1 MEGIRKT
8 FEIAGSK
15 GVTAQVSVVEDYSV
29 ADNTSTLT
37 VAVSLKNTSYAG
49 HIYYLNGS
57 VSAAGHTLQTMSSSG
72 GTHYVYIQNRNTY
85 YPVASDATGY
95 SGSPWNTTSISH
107 DTDGSKTITV
117 AIDITGYQ
125 EEGKG
130 SNGFKVS
137 GSQSITLTKIPRAST
152 IGATDANIGAS
163 SMIAVSR
170 KSTSYSHSIQYKFG
184 SVSGYVDASG
194 NPVSSE
200 VKITETSVAFKVP
213 TSFYAQ
219 IPNAKT
225 GTCTLT
231 CRTYS
236 GSTQIGSAQTCTFTA
251 STTEESCAPQVSGT
265 VKDSNTTTVA
275 LTGNASVMVRYVS
288 NALCTLS
295 ATARNSAS
303 ITAKA
308 INGTLIDGNT
318 MTISG
323 ISESRVR
330 FSAKDSRGYITDI
343 PVDFSVVPYVVLT
356 CVATGKRNAPTDGTA
371 TLTIKGNYFNQSF
384 GAENN
389 TLTLRYKQSGGS
401 WVSITPKISGN
412 TYTASVSLTDLTY
425 TESFTF
431 TVEATDKL
439 ATVSQVVKID
449 KGIPVFDWGENDF
462 AFHVPVSFSNSVPVN
477 VDIDNLCAP
486 GWYHVSQTMTIGGIK
501 ANYWYIHVSAYNSGS
516 SHCVQEMYPVLSS
529 GYCKIIRRKH
539 AGEWGASEVENPP
552 MEAGVEYRTTERYK
566 GKSVYRKLI
575 TYTNDSKI
583 GSASGVANTS
593 IPHNISGFSKLVRVT
608 GKQNGNMLPYLT
620 TSGAMTFVSTVT
632 AKNVFIDTL
641 NIEWASREWEFDI
654 AYTKD

>member
-37 VAVSLKNTSYAG
+37 VAVALKNTSYYG
-49 HIYYLNGS
+49 GYPYYLTGS
-57 VSAAGHTLQTMSSSG
+57 VSAAGKTLQTMSSSD
-72 GTHYVYIQNRNTY
+72 GTHYVNFQKLSTY

-95 SGSPWNTTSISH
+95 TGSPWTTAAITH
-107 DTDGSKTITV
+107 EADGSKTVTV
-117 AIDITGYQ
+117 SIDITGYHP
-125 EEGKG
+125 EKKF
-130 SNGFKVS
+130 SHGFKVS
-137 GSQSITLTKIPRAST
+137 GSQSITLTQIPRAST

-231 CRTYS
+231 CRTYY
-236 GSTQIGSAQTCTFTA
+236 GSTQIGSEQTCTFTA
-251 STTEESCAPQVSGT
+251 STTAEACAPQVSGT
-265 VKDSNTTTVA
+265 VKDSNATTAA
-275 LTGNASVMVRYVS
+275 LTGNASVMVRYMS

-295 ATARNSAS
+295 AAARNSA
-303 ITAKA
+303 TLTTKT
-308 INGTLIDGNT
+308 INGTSVSGNT
-318 MTISG
+318 LTISG

-330 FSAKDSRGYITDI
+330 FSAKDSRGYTTDI
-343 PVDFSVVPYVVLT
+343 PVDFTVVPYVVLT

-371 TLTIKGNYFNQSF
+371 TLTIKGNYFNASF

-412 TYTASVSLTDLTY
+412 TYTASVSLADLTY

-431 TVEATDKL
+431 TVEAADKL
-439 ATVSQVVKID
+439 ATATQSVKID
-449 KGIPVFDWGENDF
+449 KGIPVFDWGESDF
-462 AFHVPVSFSNSVPVN
+462 AFHVPVSFQSSVLVN

-486 GWYHVSQTMTIGGIK
+486 GWYCVSQTMTVGGIK
-501 ANYWYIHVSAYNSGS
+501 ANYWYIHVSAYDTGDL
-516 SHCVQEMYPVLSS
+516 HCVQEIYPVLSD

-539 AGEWGASEVENPP
+539 MGEWGASEVENPP
-552 MEAGVEYRTTERYK
+552 LETGVEYRTTERWA
-566 GKSVYRKLI
+566 GKPVYVKQISFGALP
-575 TYTNDSKI
+575 
-583 GSASGVANTS
+583 ASGSSYVR
-593 IPHNISGFSKLVRVT
+593 PGISGATLVSLT
-608 GKQNGNMLPYLT
+608 GTFFESNG
-620 TSGAMTFVSTVT
+620 SGAEPYPIMDGSGTKCLCWVNNDCSTLFAQAIKDCSGYT
-632 AKNVFIDTL
+632 GEFI
-641 NIEWASREWEFDI
+641 IK
-654 AYTKD
+654 YTKD